1 MEVSVIASGSNGN
14 CCLIQKKGVSFLIDA
29 GKSCREIERR
39 MDGLGKSLENIE
51 GIILTH
57 SHQDHLAGAG
67 VISRKYDVPIYMTKD
82 VYMHAIGKLGEV
94 KTKTFCP
101 DKSFKIKGISIKPIP
116 TSHSV
121 SSCGF
126 VIDKF
131 GLFTDTGIVTKEME
145 DAIPKLKC
153 ILLESNHDID
163 MLINGPYPA
172 YLKKWI
178 LSDEG
183 HLSNIEASKLIQE
196 KGTNLSLALLAHLS
210 GNNNTAEIVKRTFET
225 LVDKEIEYVVCSR
238 DRESGNFII

>member
-1 MEVSVIASGSNGN
+1 
-14 CCLIQKKGVSFLIDA
+14 
-29 GKSCREIERR
+29 
-39 MDGLGKSLENIE
+39 MDLARAY
-51 GIILTH
+51 
-57 SHQDHLAGAG
+57 HLAGAG
-67 VISRKYDVPIYMTKD
+67 VISRKYGIPIYMTKD

-94 KTKTFCP
+94 KTKTFSP
-101 DKSFKIKGISIKPIP
+101 NKSFKIKGVSIKPIP

-131 GLFTDTGIVTKEME
+131 GLFTDTGIVTKEMH

-153 ILLESNHDID
+153 ILLESNHDMD

-183 HLSNIEASKLIQE
+183 HLSNIDASNLIQE
-196 KGTNLSLALLAHLS
+196 KGTDLSLALLAHLS
-210 GNNNTAEIVKRTFET
+210 GNNNTAELVKRAFET
-225 LVDKEIEYVVCSR
+225 LVDRSMEYVVCSR
-238 DRESGNFII
+238 DRETGNFII